1 MPAESDRP
9 GPTLRVLMIGDV
21 VGKLGRQVLAQ
32 VVPELRRQHS
42 LDLVIAN
49 GENAAGGKGLTPDT
63 AQEILAAGVD
73 VITSGNHIWQHR
85 EIYPLLDGDW
95 PILRPLN
102 YPEGAPGKGLWCRD
116 GVAVLNLQG
125 RVFMPHQIDC
135 PFRTADRALARL
147 GDARVVVVD
156 IHAEA
161 TSEKVALAWY
171 LDGRVS
177 AVLGTHT
184 HVPTADA
191 RLLPGGTAY
200 VSDVGM
206 TGARDSVIGVEV
218 QPVVQHFLYQVPAR
232 LPAVDRGPAVLNA
245 VLVEIDAASGRALAI
260 RRLDCEV
267 A

>member
-1 MPAESDRP
+1 MPADPR
-9 GPTLRVLMIGDV
+9 GTTVRVLMIGDV
-21 VGKLGRQVLAQ
+21 VGKLGRHILART
-32 VVPELRRQHS
+32 VPELRRQRA

-49 GENAAGGKGLTPDT
+49 GENAAGGKGLTPET

-85 EIYPLLDGDW
+85 EIYPLLGGEW
-95 PILRPLN
+95 PVLRPLN
-102 YPEGAPGKGLWCRD
+102 YPEGAPGKGLWCRN
-116 GVAVLNLQG
+116 GMAVLNLQG
-125 RVFMPHQIDC
+125 RVFMPHHIDC
-135 PFRTADRALARL
+135 PFRAAEKALAQLDGVRIII
-147 GDARVVVVD
+147 VD
-156 IHAEA
+156 MHAEA
-161 TSEKVALAWY
+161 TSEKVALGWF

-191 RLLPGGTAY
+191 RVLPGGTAY

-218 QPVVQHFLYQVPAR
+218 SSVVQQFLYQVPTR
-232 LPAVDRGPAVLNA
+232 LPAVEKGPGVLNS
-245 VLVEIDAASGRALAI
+245 VMVEIDAASGRALSI
-260 RRLDCEV
+260 QRIDCEV